1 MLNVVA
7 ARILPWGCIGQGIC
21 LKTSIGRKWE
31 RNGKTNLY
39 VQSVHQA
46 AIQMAHLPDG
56 ASGITISQKRNTSS
70 RTMANLKK
78 ARVYADEL
86 AEKSGLVSECD
97 RAIFANGFVE
107 GMKVALNNVNAVAMR
122 GNIREVIKYCEVE
135 E

>member
-1 MLNVVA
+1 MQNVVA
-7 ARILPWGCIGQGIC
+7 VRIRPWGCTGQDIC
-21 LKTSIGRKWE
+21 LKTSIGQKWE
-31 RNGKTNLY
+31 RSGKTNLF
-39 VQSVHQA
+39 VQSVRQA
-46 AIQMAHLPDG
+46 AIQMARLPDG
-56 ASGITISQKRNTSS
+56 ESGITISQKRNTRS

-107 GMKVALNNVNAVAMR
+107 GMRAALNNVNAVAMR
-122 GNIREVIKYCEVE
+122 GNIREVIKYCEIE